1 MLHLPKPVRLFTV
14 NKKGFAISYKMIM
27 WIPRFFF
34 TVIVIA
40 LTFYIISAF
49 IITKTNVSG
58 PESSILMDVAHYSP
72 GGFSAF
78 DVTTGRV
85 YPGIVDNSRFTTA
98 QLQQLF
104 QQDKPA
110 IVGRFTEKQTI
121 VDYFISPQDEVI
133 RYADGTPDGARY
145 LRWEPIALVNAKG
158 EGSFTPYP
166 EVRYVAIKDGSG
178 AVMETVFIASN

>member
-1 MLHLPKPVRLFTV
+1 MLRLPKPVRLIAD

-34 TVIVIA
+34 TVIIIA

-58 PESSILMDVAHYSP
+58 PESSILMDAAHYSP
-72 GGFSAF
+72 DGFSAF
-78 DVTTGRV
+78 DKGILRV
-85 YPGIVDNSRFTTA
+85 YPGIIDNSRFTDA
-98 QLQQLF
+98 QLGQLF

-110 IVGRFTEKQTI
+110 IVGRFTKKQTI
-121 VDYFISPQDEVI
+121 VDYFISPQ
-133 RYADGTPDGARY
+133 PDVQAFTNKTRY

-158 EGSFTPYP
+158 EGSFAPYP
-166 EVRYVAIKDGSG
+166 EVRYVAIKDGNG
-178 AVMETVFIASN
+178 GVMETVFIAAN